1 MPMET
6 AEADRPLFTL
16 RSPYSDPVRNLLFSA
31 LKKPLSRLL
40 RLEDL
45 NAMYA
50 GLKEQGRGDEAFL
63 DQCME
68 LLGISANLPEDA
80 LSRIPAKGPLMVVA
94 NHPFGVVEGLVILK
108 LLRQARPDT
117 MVMANHLLGLVPE
130 LRQYLVGVDPFGTVS
145 SARNNVAGIKHSL
158 KYLKGGGAMIV
169 FPAGEVASLKLSRR
183 MVADPDWS
191 PTVAGIARRSGA
203 SVLPVFFQGRNSSL
217 FQTLGLVHPR
227 LRTVLIPRENLRR
240 MGTTVDISVGSPIP
254 AAKLQSFE
262 DDRRAVEYMRF
273 RTYLLRKDR
282 RRAANEDRTPGRQG
296 AAADARP
303 LARPEDAA
311 VCEGEVLAIP
321 RDRLLLRSG
330 DFRVVE
336 ARGGEI
342 PHLMREIG
350 RLREKTF
357 REVGEGTGN
366 AVDIDAY
373 DEYYS
378 HLLLWNDAKRELVGA
393 YRFVRTDEVLPARGP
408 SGLYSCSLFRMRP
421 QLLQAMQPS
430 LELGRSFIRSEYQ
443 RSYQPLLL
451 LWKGLAEVVARN
463 PKYNRLFGCVSVSG
477 DYQPASRELIVR
489 FMQRHFRHEEFS
501 PMVQARRPPRLTHV
515 RRMDLSVSED
525 LFGDPQDV
533 STLVAEIERDK
544 SIPVLLKQYLKL
556 GGKLLGFNM
565 DPDFG
570 DCMDGLIM
578 VDLLDTDPRV
588 LARFMGADRVEDFLA
603 CHDNRDMPARAAFA
617 RSGEMPMG
625 RRDRASGANRTSP
638 TDDTGGMDDTDGSGG
653 SRAA

>member
-1 MPMET
+1 MQQAQ
-6 AEADRPLFTL
+6 AENDRPLFTL
-16 RSPYSDPVRNLLFSA
+16 RSPYSDPVRTLLFSA

-50 GLKEQGRGDEAFL
+50 GLKGKGSGEDAFL

-68 LLGISANLPEDA
+68 VLGISADVPDEA
-80 LSRIPAKGPLMVVA
+80 LSHIPRSGPLMVVA
-94 NHPFGVVEGLVILK
+94 NHPFGVVEGLVIL
-108 LLRQARPDT
+108 RMMRRVRPDT

-130 LRQYLVGVDPFGTVS
+130 LRQYLVGVDPFGHVQ

-158 KYLKGGGAMIV
+158 KYLKNGGAMIV
-169 FPAGEVASLKLSRR
+169 FPAGEVASLRLTRR

-203 SVLPVFFQGRNSSL
+203 SVLPVFFHGRNSSL

-240 MGTTVDISVGSPIP
+240 MGTQVDISVGSTIS
-254 AAKLQSFE
+254 AQRLNAFE
-262 DDRRAVEYMRF
+262 DDRKAVDYMRF
-273 RTYLLRKDR
+273 RTYLLRRGKHD
-282 RRAANEDRTPGRQG
+282 AGAVKKQG
-296 AAADARP
+296 GDVEAGP
-303 LARPEDAA
+303 LARAVDPA
-311 VCEGEVLAIP
+311 VCEGEVMGVATE
-321 RDRLLLRSG
+321 RQLLRSG
-330 DFRVVE
+330 AFRVFE
-336 ARGGEI
+336 ARGSEI
-342 PHLMREIG
+342 PHLLQEIG

-357 REVGEGTGN
+357 RDVGEGSGKSL
-366 AVDIDAY
+366 DLDQH

-378 HLLLWNDAKRELVGA
+378 HLVLWNDEKRELVGA
-393 YRFVRTDEVLPARGP
+393 YRFARTDEILPQHGP

-421 QLLQAMQPS
+421 ELLRAMQPS

-451 LWKGLAEVVARN
+451 LWKGLAEVVARS
-463 PKYNRLFGCVSVSG
+463 PRYNRLFGCASVSG
-477 DYQPASRELIVR
+477 DYKPASRELIVR
-489 FMQRHFRHEEFS
+489 FLQRHFRHEEFS
-501 PMVQARRPPRLTHV
+501 PMVQAKRPPRLGHV
-515 RRMDLSVSED
+515 KRMDLSVSD
-525 LFGDPQDV
+525 HVFSDPQDV
-533 STLVAEIERDK
+533 STLVAEIEKDK

-556 GGKLLGFNM
+556 GGKILGFNM

-570 DCMDGLIM
+570 NCMDGLIM

-588 LARFMGADRVEDFLA
+588 LARFMGAEKAQAFLRHHSQRPGQPGVVA
-603 CHDNRDMPARAAFA
+603 GVHSRAT
-617 RSGEMPMG
+617 GNDPG
-625 RRDRASGANRTSP
+625 GA
-638 TDDTGGMDDTDGSGG
+638 DGSGG